1 MAVITKRKI
10 VPTAKLTGRANA
22 LTRGQGN
29 KFGLKRKMGIPTG
42 SKPSVPPIVKPPT
55 PPGTA
60 PTAPQPRTMPWQK
73 FPADTANLAIGT
85 REEIA
90 ARKASGLTQGT
101 LVDGKMVYSRPGP
114 RMAVPMGAKMPRVGT
129 TPKSQF
135 VAHKGTG
142 GSVLTKAIAAATAK
156 RKLTGRANALT
167 RGRGKKIGLRRLPVR
182 RSK

>member
-29 KFGLKRKMGIPTG
+29 KFSLKRKMGVPTG

-55 PPGTA
+55 PPGPT
-60 PTAPQPRTMPWQK
+60 PTAPQPRPMPWQG
-73 FPADTANLAIGT
+73 TANLNIGT

-101 LVDGKMVYSRPGP
+101 LVNGKMVYSRPEPGG
-114 RMAVPMGAKMPRVGT
+114 RMVLAGA
-129 TPKSQF
+129 
-135 VAHKGTG
+135 KGTG

-182 RSK
+182 KRAK